1 MVKVRIVVKF
11 VVLLFIIFLIIVF
24 FRIIKNINKKNNLK
38 YKKDDV
44 VDLEKDP
51 KTDEYKPKE

>member
-1 MVKVRIVVKF
+1 MKF
-11 VVLLFIIFLIIVF
+11 AVLVFILFLIIVF
-24 FRIIKNINKKNNLK
+24 FRMIKNINKKNTLNN
-38 YKKDDV
+38 KKDKV